1 MTICPGF
8 QGQILLSR
16 VFKNF
21 QKLSTNQST
30 CLWLKITTFCL
41 TNQLSTELNFT
52 KSHIKFQKELFPVG
66 NNLLI
71 ASLYYET

>member
-16 VFKNF
+16 VLKNF
-21 QKLSTNQST
+21 QKLPTNQSI
-30 CLWLKITTFCL
+30 CLWLKIMTFCL
-41 TNQLSTELNFT
+41 INQLSTKLNFT
-52 KSHIKFQKELFPVG
+52 KSHMKFQEEVFPLG